1 MVKGGN
7 LWLMGTMDVLTGEYE
22 YTLDSKSR
30 FLMPAEFRAYLGD
43 PMYFVRG
50 FENCIY
56 VYSEEKWQ
64 KMAEDIKNLPW
75 SSDAARWVKR
85 IWFSSSLKVRTD
97 PQGRVLIPQV
107 YREHILKSGKV
118 VVLGC
123 FDYVEIWDEER
134 WRAEAS
140 EKIEL
145 LSQFLQEANQ

>member
-1 MVKGGN
+1 
-7 LWLMGTMDVLTGEYE
+7 MGTMDVLTGEYE

-64 KMAEDIKNLPW
+64 KMAEDIRNLPW

-107 YREHILKSGKV
+107 YREHVLKSGKV
-118 VVLGC
+118 VVLG
-123 FDYVEIWDEER
+123 
-134 WRAEAS
+134 
-140 EKIEL
+140 
-145 LSQFLQEANQ
+145 